1 MTTPPDARSDAL
13 GPVRAALLQAA
24 HSDAEMLLAQ
34 ARQAVA
40 STLDD
45 ARAQAEAIVDEA
57 RRQGEA
63 DGEAATAQALIH
75 ARRTARARELAARG
89 TAYAQLRRRATE
101 RVRQLRDGE
110 EYPALRERLAALASE
125 LLGPGACV
133 TEHPDGGVV
142 ATYPGRRVDLSL
154 DALAARA
161 LDRLGADTEALWEP

>member
-1 MTTPPDARSDAL
+1 MTTPPAERSDAL

-24 HSDAEMLLAQ
+24 HSDAATLLAQ
-34 ARQAVA
+34 ARQVA
-40 STLDD
+40 ASALDD
-45 ARAQAEAIVDEA
+45 ARAQAEAIVNEA

-63 DGEAATAQALIH
+63 DGKAATVQALTR
-75 ARRTARARELAARG
+75 ARRTARARELSARG
-89 TAYAQLRRRATE
+89 TAYAQLRRRAAE
-101 RVRQLRDGE
+101 HVRRLRDGE
-110 EYPALRERLAALASE
+110 AYPALRERLAVLARE

-142 ATYPGRRVDLSL
+142 ATCPGRRVDLSL